1 MVLEP
6 VMFTGG
12 VYKHDLVMELI
23 EDLGGYVL
31 QKNVTQSEVILLILV
46 PSEDMPVLQSLV
58 SELRGELVRSPL
70 AGTEVAVVTPTLAIH
85 HLPHTACDIAEY
97 LRRNGAKS
105 NMMGLARGVGR
116 EIAQINEYETAL
128 INEHDAAV
136 FIFGNFADCI
146 KKKEDLYRGISVPVV
161 VTGGPEIDK
170 KDMPYAFEY
179 VPTSGRVAH
188 RSKKATELGTLDRIV
203 TAVGKALDRTRADI
217 AKDPLT
223 TSPPR
228 IMDAVREQVPEV
240 EYSFSPLPIALNLN
254 GVRVKLPYQEYRD
267 RVASVTFDEG
277 VSLGEIASILPSK
290 MKDYILVKIKPMS
303 ETGFV
308 F

>member
-1 MVLEP
+1 MLEP

-12 VYKHDLVMELI
+12 VYKHDLVIELV
-23 EDLGGYVL
+23 EDLGGYIL
-31 QKNVTQSEVILLILV
+31 QKNVAQSEVILLLLV
-46 PSEDMPVLQSLV
+46 PSEDMPTLEALSK
-58 SELRGELVRSPL
+58 ELRGELERAPL

-85 HLPHTACDIAEY
+85 HLPHTACDTAEY

-105 NMMGLARGVGR
+105 NMIGLARGVGR

-136 FIFGNFADCI
+136 FIFGNFAECI
-146 KKKEDLYRGISVPVV
+146 RKKENLYRNISVPVV
-161 VTGGPEIDK
+161 VTGGPEIPK
-170 KDMPYAFEY
+170 SDMPYAYEY
-179 VPTSGRVAH
+179 VPSVGRIAH
-188 RSKKATELGTLDRIV
+188 RARKATELGTLDQIIE
-203 TAVGKALDRTRADI
+203 AVGHALDKTRADI

-228 IMDAVREQVPEV
+228 VMNAVREQVPEV
-240 EYSFSPLPIALNLN
+240 EYSFSPLPIALNLT
-254 GVRVKLPYQEYRD
+254 GVRVKLPFEEYWT
-267 RVASVTFDEG
+267 RVKAVKFDEG
-277 VSLGEIASILPSK
+277 VTLGEIATIRPSR
-290 MKDYILVKIKPMS
+290 MKEYILVRILPAS

>member
-1 MVLEP
+1 MLEP

-12 VYKHDLVMELI
+12 VYKHDLVIELV

-31 QKNVTQSEVILLILV
+31 QKNVTQSEVILLLLV
-46 PSEDMPVLQSLV
+46 PTEDQAVLRTLIG
-58 SELRGELVRSPL
+58 ELRGELVRAPL

-97 LRRNGAKS
+97 LRRHGAKS

-136 FIFGNFADCI
+136 FIFGNFAECI
-146 KKKEDLYRGISVPVV
+146 RRKESIYRNISVPVV
-161 VTGGPEIDK
+161 VTGGPEMTGRDL
-170 KDMPYAFEY
+170 PYAFEY
-179 VPTSGRVAH
+179 VSSIGRMAH
-188 RSKKATELGTLDRIV
+188 RARKATEIGSLDRIIA
-203 TAVGKALDRTRADI
+203 AVGRALDRTRAEI

-228 IMDAVREQVPEV
+228 VMDAVREQVPEI
-240 EYSFSPLPIALNLN
+240 EYSYSPLPIALNLN
-254 GVRVKLPYQEYRD
+254 GVRVKLPFEGYKD
-267 RVASVTFDEG
+267 AVKAVTFDEG
-277 VSLGEIASILPSK
+277 VRLGEIATIRPSR
-290 MKDYILVKIKPMS
+290 MKDYILVRILPAS

>member
-1 MVLEP
+1 MLEP

-12 VYKHDLVMELI
+12 VYKHDLVIELV

-31 QKNVTQSEVILLILV
+31 QKNVAQSEIILLLLV
-46 PSEDMPVLQSLV
+46 PTEDMPALQALIK
-58 SELRGELVRSPL
+58 ELRGELVRAPL
-70 AGTEVAVVTPTLAIH
+70 AGTEVVVVTPTLAIH

-105 NMMGLARGVGR
+105 NMIGLARGVGR
-116 EIAQINEYETAL
+116 EIAQINEYEAAL

-136 FIFGNFADCI
+136 FIFGNFAECI
-146 KKKEDLYRGISVPVV
+146 RKKECLYRNISVPVV
-161 VTGGPEIDK
+161 VTGGPEIPKSDL
-170 KDMPYAFEY
+170 PYAFEY
-179 VPTSGRVAH
+179 VPTVGRIAH
-188 RSKKATELGTLDRIV
+188 RARKATEIGTLDLTIE
-203 TAVGKALDRTRADI
+203 AVGRALDRTRTEI

-228 IMDAVREQVPEV
+228 VMDAVREQVPEV
-240 EYSFSPLPIALNLN
+240 EYSYSPLPIALNLS
-254 GVRVKLPYQEYRD
+254 GVRVKLPYEGYKDAVKAVR
-267 RVASVTFDEG
+267 FDEG
-277 VSLGEIASILPSK
+277 VTLGEIATVKPSR
-290 MKDYILVKIKPMS
+290 MKDYILVRILPAS

>member
-1 MVLEP
+1 MLEP

-12 VYKHDLVMELI
+12 VYKHDLVMELV
-23 EDLGGYVL
+23 EDLGGYIL
-31 QKNVTQSEVILLILV
+31 QKNVTQSEVILLLLI
-46 PSEDMPVLQSLV
+46 PSEDMPALQSLAK
-58 SELRGELVRSPL
+58 ELRGELTRAPL

-105 NMMGLARGVGR
+105 NMIGLARGVGR

-136 FIFGNFADCI
+136 FIFGNFAECI
-146 KKKEDLYRGISVPVV
+146 RKKESLYRNISVPVV
-161 VTGGPEIDK
+161 VTGGPEIPKEDL
-170 KDMPYAFEY
+170 PYAFEY
-179 VPTSGRVAH
+179 IPSVGRIAH
-188 RSKKATELGTLDRIV
+188 RARKATEIGS
-203 TAVGKALDRTRADI
+203 LDRTIAAVGRALDKTRADVS
-217 AKDPLT
+217 KDPPT

-228 IMDAVREQVPEV
+228 VMDAVREQVPEV
-240 EYSFSPLPIALNLN
+240 EYSYSPLPIALNLT
-254 GVRVKLPYQEYRD
+254 GVRVKLPFEQFKE
-267 RVASVTFDEG
+267 RVRAVKFDEG
-277 VSLGEIASILPSK
+277 VTLGEIAAVRPSR
-290 MKDYILVKIKPMS
+290 MKEYILVRILPAS

>member
-1 MVLEP
+1 MLEP

-12 VYKHDLVMELI
+12 LYKHDLVVELV

-31 QKNVTQSEVILLILV
+31 QKNVTQSEVILLILI
-46 PSEDMPVLQSLV
+46 PSEDKSVLEALIK
-58 SELRGELVRSPL
+58 ELRGELVRAPL

-97 LRRNGAKS
+97 LRRHGSKT

-136 FIFGNFADCI
+136 FIFGNFRECI
-146 KKKEDLYRGISVPVV
+146 RRKESLYRNITVPVV

-170 KDMPYAFEY
+170 SELPYAFEY
-179 VPTSGRVAH
+179 VSSIGRVAH
-188 RSKKATELGTLDRIV
+188 RARKATEIGTLDSIIES
-203 TAVGKALDRTRADI
+203 VGRALDKTRADI
-217 AKDPLT
+217 TKDPLT

-228 IMDAVREQVPEV
+228 VMDAVREQVPDV
-240 EYSFSPLPIALNLN
+240 EYSYSPLPIALNLG
-254 GVRVKLPYQEYRD
+254 GVRVKLPYERYRD
-267 RVASVTFDEG
+267 AVKAVTFDEG
-277 VSLGEIASILPSK
+277 VTLGEIATIRPSR
-290 MKDYILVKIKPMS
+290 MKDYILVRILPAS
-303 ETGFV
+303 ETGYIF
-308 F
+308 